1 MRGGEREKMM
11 EGKSLNMLNCFLFD
25 SNRFTFDA
33 ESNYVRSSKIAAVMG
48 YIEGLRNTDDKCLV
62 FT

>member
-1 MRGGEREKMM
+1 VAKYADC
-11 EGKSLNMLNCFLFD
+11 LLFD